1 MNITLKLFASLR
13 RHLPEGTQGS
23 ACELEVAAGTSAGEV
38 LARYDVPTDGIIIL
52 VNGHTVGL
60 DCVLEEDDVV
70 AAFLAVAGG

>member
-23 ACELEVAAGTSAGEV
+23 ACELEVPAGTSAGDA
-38 LARYDVPTDGIIIL
+38 LARYDVPTDGIIVL
-52 VNGHTVGL
+52 VNGRTVGL
-60 DCVLEEDDVV
+60 DRVLEEGDVV